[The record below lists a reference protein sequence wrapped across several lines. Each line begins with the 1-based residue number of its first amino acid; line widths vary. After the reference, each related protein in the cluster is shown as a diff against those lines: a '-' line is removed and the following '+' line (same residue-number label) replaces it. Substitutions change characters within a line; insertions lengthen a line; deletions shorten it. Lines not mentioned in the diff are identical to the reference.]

1 MAAEHHSQEYIL
13 RHWRHSKIREG
24 SPKYIETETVPI
36 TIGSGTLNSY

>member
-24 SPKYIETETVPI
+24 SPKPLRPKRCRLTSVREH
-36 TIGSGTLNSY
+36 